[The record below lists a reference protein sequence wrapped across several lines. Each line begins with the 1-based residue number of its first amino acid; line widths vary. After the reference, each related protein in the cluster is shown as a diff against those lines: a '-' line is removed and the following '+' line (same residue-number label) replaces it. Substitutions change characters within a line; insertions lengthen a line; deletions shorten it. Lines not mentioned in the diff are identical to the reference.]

1 VYEDL
6 LRRVHAAAAR
16 AAELV
21 DAAEVAAETAHA
33 IRDGG
38 LRARCAWCGR
48 YRVAERWVAA
58 DAIPAFPPSVEQ
70 TTHTI
75 CPSCSAAL
83 RREGQS
89 A

>member
-1 VYEDL
+1 MYEDL
-6 LRRVHAAAAR
+6 LRRVRAAAAR

-21 DAAEVAAETAHA
+21 GAAEVAAETSDA
-33 IRDGG
+33 IRNHD

-48 YRVAERWVAA
+48 YRVAERWLDA
-58 DAIPAFPPSVEQ
+58 DAIPAFPPSDEE

-75 CPSCSAAL
+75 CPSCSEAL